1 MSRKPRLRRLR
12 LASGAKTLRGLQF
25 SFPPQSDQ
33 KIINPS
39 NDERGYDKAM
49 TQPPTVQETH
59 AIWER
64 IASWWDKHI
73 GEGNDFQTT
82 LIMPATDRLLD
93 PHPGQTILDVAC
105 GNGNYARALARR
117 GARVVACDFAET
129 FLESARNRTTPDD
142 GEIEYRRIDATS
154 MAEMLTLGEKRFD
167 SAVCSMAM
175 MDMIVIDPLLDSLAE
190 LLKPGGR
197 FVFSLP
203 HPCFN
208 ANDMKFT
215 ADLEIRQDRREQTFG
230 VEIRRYLTQEA
241 GRSVGI
247 INQPEPHYFFHRP
260 LSAIFAACFSGGFVI
275 DGVDEP
281 AYPPAAG
288 GSGKNV
294 FSWARRPEIPPA
306 IVIRARTK
314 AAG

>member
-1 MSRKPRLRRLR
+1 
-12 LASGAKTLRGLQF
+12 
-25 SFPPQSDQ
+25 
-33 KIINPS
+33 
-39 NDERGYDKAM
+39 M
-49 TQPPTVQETH
+49 TPPPTLQETH

-64 IASWWDKHI
+64 IASWWDQHI
-73 GEGNDFQTT
+73 GEGNDFQKT

-93 PHPGQTILDVAC
+93 PHRDQTILDVAC

-117 GARVVACDFAET
+117 GARVVACDFAES
-129 FLESARNRTTPDD
+129 FIQCARDRTTPED

-154 MAEMLTLGEKRFD
+154 MAQMLSLGEGRFD

-208 ANDMKFT
+208 TNDMKFT
-215 ADLEIRQDRREQTFG
+215 ADLEVRQDRTEQIFS
-230 VEIRRYLTQEA
+230 VEIWKYLTHEP
-241 GRSVGI
+241 GLCVGI
-247 INQPEPHYFFHRP
+247 LHQPEPHYYFHRP
-260 LSAIFAACFSGGFVI
+260 LSAIFAACFSGGFVV
-275 DGVDEP
+275 DGLEEP
-281 AYPPAAG
+281 AYPAGAPA
-288 GSGKNV
+288 SGKNV

-306 IVIRARTK
+306 IVIRARPK